1 MAQLSELDLLNARV
15 QEHIQQNVF
24 PHLSDE
30 ERQLYQ
36 EKYQEE
42 VDFSLDNLEP
52 HCHFLTDGLN
62 EVTTTALD
70 CIIAQTLFGRAKM
83 MDYSWF
89 RSAYLKYGYRV
100 DVTPREPPLEVVKL
114 QDSIFGRGYPDK
126 PPAVTTTN
134 TGSSTEN
141 LLASLHA
148 KIEEI
153 NESETKQH
161 KDLEAL
167 FSALAKSYPGLRG
180 VLCGV
185 RHSFRDR
192 DDRCAERKAL
202 FSATT
207 EYIEEVG
214 TETIS

>member
-1 MAQLSELDLLNARV
+1 MAHLSELDLLNARV

-42 VDFSLDNLEP
+42 VEFSLETLDP
-52 HCHFLTDGLN
+52 DRHFLVDATD
-62 EVTTTALD
+62 EDTVTALD

-83 MDYSWF
+83 MDYRWF
-89 RSAYLKYGYRV
+89 RWAYRKYGYRV
-100 DVTPREPPLEVVKL
+100 DNTPREPPLEVVKL
-114 QDSIFGRGYPDK
+114 QDCIFGRSYPDK
-126 PPAVTTTN
+126 PAAVTTTN
-134 TGSSTEN
+134 ADSSTED

-153 NESETKQH
+153 NDSETKQH

-185 RHSFRDR
+185 RHCFRDR